1 MLWRALRT
9 VETGCYVDVGA
20 AEPVADSVTYAFY
33 LRGWRGVNLEP
44 TPGAFQRLSEARPD
58 DVNLNVA
65 AGDRDGTATLFL
77 VDGGNGLSTSVP
89 DQAETLR
96 HQGWR
101 SSEIRVPMRRL
112 ASIVDEH
119 VRRPVHFLKVDTEG
133 NEREVLAGSDL
144 RRFRPWVVLVEATAP
159 NSQTPTHELWEDLLL
174 GADYRF
180 VWFDGLNRFYVAA
193 EHGELAAAFR
203 APPNVFDGYV
213 RHAEAQAKEEAAKLR
228 SALADAEVREQQAAS
243 AFASA
248 QADLRSAQ
256 AAVQQAQ
263 AGLRSVQAELGAG
276 RERVAALE
284 AETARLSAEAAAGHG
299 RAEALRAENARIA
312 EERDGWA
319 QEMFETNRHAAHL
332 AQVRQVLSDEVG
344 ALRDEA
350 ARLQQH
356 LHAVYASTSW
366 RVAWPVRAVARV
378 LKRG

>member
-1 MLWRALRT
+1 
-9 VETGCYVDVGA
+9 
-20 AEPVADSVTYAFY
+20 
-33 LRGWRGVNLEP
+33 
-44 TPGAFQRLSEARPD
+44 
-58 DVNLNVA
+58 
-65 AGDRDGTATLFL
+65 
-77 VDGGNGLSTSVP
+77 
-89 DQAETLR
+89 
-96 HQGWR
+96 
-101 SSEIRVPMRRL
+101 
-112 ASIVDEH
+112 
-119 VRRPVHFLKVDTEG
+119 VHFLKVDTEG

-159 NSQTPTHELWEDLLL
+159 NSQTPIHELWEDLLL

-203 APPNVFDGYV
+203 TPPNVFDGYV

-228 SALADAEVREQQAAS
+228 SVLADAEVREQQAAS

-248 QADLRSAQ
+248 QADLRSTQ
-256 AAVQQAQ
+256 AALQRAQ
-263 AGLRSVQAELGAG
+263 VALQSTQAELAAG
-276 RERVAALE
+276 REQVTVLE
-284 AETARLSAEAAAGHG
+284 AETARLSAEAAAG
-299 RAEALRAENARIA
+299 RDRTEALRAENARIA

-356 LHAVYASTSW
+356 LQAVYASTSW
-366 RVAWPVRAVARV
+366 RVAWPVRAAARV